1 MTPRERARA
10 RTEQEIR
17 AIAWRHLEEQGAAAL
32 SLRAIAR
39 EVGIVSSAIYR
50 YVPSREELLTDLII
64 EGYTDLADAAGA
76 AEAGLLAQDGEASP
90 RLRWLAVVRAVAA
103 WARRRPAAWTL
114 LYGSPVPGYA
124 APPERTTD
132 AGTRVMIRLAHIVA
146 DASVRGEQR
155 TVLTAGIEVPPGL
168 ASGLR
173 EASRAVGLD
182 GDERVVA
189 DTVLGWTLVIALI
202 TSELFEQFGRE
213 TFADTGAW
221 LDFALETTATAAGL

>member
-50 YVPSREELLTDLII
+50 YVPSRDDLLTDLII
-64 EGYTDLADAAGA
+64 EGYTDLAQVASD
-76 AEAGLLAQDGEASP
+76 AEAGVLAGADATP
-90 RLRWLAVVRAVAA
+90 RERWLAVVRAVAD

-132 AGTRVMIRLAHIVA
+132 AGTRVLIQLARIVSEA
-146 DASVRGEQR
+146 GARGEQR
-155 TVLTAGIEVPPGL
+155 SPLTAGLEVPQAL
-168 ASGLR
+168 ATGLR
-173 EASRAVGLD
+173 EAAHAVGLE
-182 GDERVVA
+182 GDEIVVA
-189 DTVLGWTLVIALI
+189 DTVLGWTLVIGLV
-202 TSELFEQFGRE
+202 TSELFEQLGHD

-221 LDFALETTATAAGL
+221 LDLALGTTAAAAGL